1 MRSILVSS
9 IAALA
14 LGLGAAAS
22 GPASADTL
30 LIERAQSESIP
41 LPARGMSMAQ
51 VEARFGAPSEKRA
64 PVGGQQPQWPPITR
78 WVYPQFSVYFENER
92 VVDAVVNQATP
103 LETGP
108 KPVR

>member
-1 MRSILVSS
+1 MRSIVFTG

-14 LGLGAAAS
+14 LGALAWT
-22 GPASADTL
+22 GPVAADTL
-30 LIERAQSESIP
+30 LVERAQAETVPVPS
-41 LPARGMSMAQ
+41 RGMSMSQ
-51 VEARFGAPSEKRA
+51 VESRFGAPSEKRA

-78 WVYPQFSVYFENER
+78 WVYPQFSVYFEHDK
-92 VVDAVVNQATP
+92 VVDAVVNQASP

>member
-1 MRSILVSS
+1 MRSFVVCG
-9 IAALA
+9 IAVLA
-14 LGLGAAAS
+14 LGLGPAAS
-22 GPASADTL
+22 LPAHADTL

-41 LPARGMSMAQ
+41 LPARGMTMSQ

-78 WVYPQFSVYFENER
+78 WVYPQFSVYFENDK
-92 VVDAVVNQATP
+92 VVDAVVKQASP
-103 LETGP
+103 LEAGP